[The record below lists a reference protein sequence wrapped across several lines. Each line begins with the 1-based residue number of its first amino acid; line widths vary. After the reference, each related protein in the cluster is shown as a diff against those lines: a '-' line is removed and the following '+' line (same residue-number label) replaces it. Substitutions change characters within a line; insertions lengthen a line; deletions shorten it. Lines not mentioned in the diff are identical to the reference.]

1 MRHFKVTLEY
11 DGTAYAGF
19 QYQVGQ
25 PSIQAE
31 LERAIQKLTGSTD
44 RVNGAGRTDAG
55 VHALG
60 QVISFSAE
68 TRVPTEKLAIALNGE
83 LPRDIAAVRAEE
95 VDDRFHARFS
105 AKRRA
110 YVYLILNRPNRSA
123 LLGRFSWHM
132 PRDLDMQSMQAAARL
147 IPGTRD
153 FRAWANSTDETNST
167 IREVVRCDVRK
178 RKAFVLVYVEAN
190 AFLRG
195 MVRNIVG
202 TLVDVGVGKRPP
214 EEMDEITRTGRRE
227 LAGPTAPAS
236 GLTLVRVRYT

>member
-1 MRHFKVTLEY
+1 MRHFKVTVEY

-31 LERAIQKLTGSTD
+31 LERAIEKLTGSVV

-68 TRVPTEKLAIALNGE
+68 TRIPVEKLALAVNGE
-83 LPRDIAAVRAEE
+83 LPKDIAAIRAEE
-95 VDDRFHARFS
+95 VDERFHARFS

-110 YVYLILNRPNRSA
+110 YVYLILNRQNRSA
-123 LLGRFSWHM
+123 VFGRYTWHL
-132 PRDLDMQSMQAAARL
+132 PRELDLKAMQDGAARL
-147 IPGTRD
+147 IGEKD
-153 FRAWANSTDETNST
+153 FTAWANSVEEAGSP
-167 IREVVRCDVRK
+167 IREVFRCDVR
-178 RKAFVLVYVEAN
+178 RRRAFVLVFVEAN

-202 TLVDVGVGKRPP
+202 TLVEVGVGKRAP
-214 EEMDEITRTGRRE
+214 EEIDDISRAGQRE
-227 LAGPTAPAS
+227 MAGPSAPAS
-236 GLTLVRVRYT
+236 GLTLVRVRY